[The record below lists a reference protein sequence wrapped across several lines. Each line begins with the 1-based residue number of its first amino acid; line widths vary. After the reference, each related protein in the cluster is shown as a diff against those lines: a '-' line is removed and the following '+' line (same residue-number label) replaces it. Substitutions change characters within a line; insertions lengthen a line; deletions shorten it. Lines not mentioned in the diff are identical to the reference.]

1 MGKDVLGWPGGDRDD
16 LGTMGTTQGWN
27 VILKVVP
34 CAWDDWDDVGMTSE
48 MSSPWS
54 LMRLCSPH
62 VITGSS
68 TMRFHQKYLHLK
80 SKAIYNIY
88 NSSAKNRSFKHRIE
102 NTDTENA
109 EQRHSTYPASFLK
122 IPETFIANVKFPVS
136 PQPSR
141 QWNDVTSPFWESS
154 QKYSHVTFL
163 PKQPVTRARSLSV
176 MKQRVKL
183 QWDNI
188 MTHVQVCRSMRPHY
202 RFYIEGYQFIK
213 LYLTGAGQ
221 KYFVTPGVLFGSSTP
236 FCHFHDYVHTDSANA
251 NKG

>member
-1 MGKDVLGWPGGDRDD
+1 MSWDD
-16 LGTMGTTQGWN
+16 LGVT
-27 VILKVVP
+27 
-34 CAWDDWDDVGMTSE
+34 GMTWGQWEQPRDE
-48 MSSPWS
+48 MSSSRSCPVHGMTGTTWGWPRKCHPHEVS
-54 LMRLCSPH
+54 WDFAVLMSSP
-62 VITGSS
+62 I
-68 TMRFHQKYLHLK
+68 RFHQKYLHLK
-80 SKAIYNIY
+80 SKAFYN
-88 NSSAKNRSFKHRIE
+88 NSAKTRSFKHRIE

-122 IPETFIANVKFPVS
+122 IPKTFIANVKFPVS
-136 PQPSR
+136 PKPSR

-183 QWDNI
+183 QWDNMMI
-188 MTHVQVCRSMRPHY
+188 HVQVCRSMRPHY
-202 RFYIEGYQFIK
+202 RFYIEGSQFIK